1 MARKTGIRTMG
12 APPKPIAKRTPPRRV
27 TTRPLTARQ
36 RTFLERYLLH
46 LNATKAYQ
54 EAYPGAAW
62 ISTNS
67 QGSTLLKDPRVAQEV
82 RRRIAE
88 VTKRYR
94 STANKALGELAALAF
109 SNVKDYYDRDGKLLP
124 LDELP
129 VYAAAAVKKVKSKEV
144 KAFDLATGEE
154 KVVGH
159 ERELELHDK
168 IAALRMIGQH
178 EGLFA
183 ERIELPVGADFAT
196 ALREARA
203 RAIAVAAAVELAPI
217 EGEKVAK

>member
-1 MARKTGIRTMG
+1 MG

-27 TTRPLTARQ
+27 TTRPHRETKNLP
-36 RTFLERYLLH
+36 RTLFAAFERNEGVPEGLSGRRLD
-46 LNATKAYQ
+46 
-54 EAYPGAAW
+54 
-62 ISTNS
+62 STNS

-82 RRRIAE
+82 RRRIAK

-183 ERIELPVGADFAT
+183 ERIELPVGTDFAT

>member
-1 MARKTGIRTMG
+1 
-12 APPKPIAKRTPPRRV
+12 
-27 TTRPLTARQ
+27 
-36 RTFLERYLLH
+36 
-46 LNATKAYQ
+46 
-54 EAYPGAAW
+54 
-62 ISTNS
+62 
-67 QGSTLLKDPRVAQEV
+67 LLKDPRVAQEV

-183 ERIELPVGADFAT
+183 EPEGQGGNYRMAAGMDPNLAALVDSTMAGEPFDAAT
-196 ALREARA
+196 EK
-203 RAIAVAAAVELAPI
+203 AAKDK
-217 EGEKVAK
+217 GWK

>member
-1 MARKTGIRTMG
+1 
-12 APPKPIAKRTPPRRV
+12 
-27 TTRPLTARQ
+27 
-36 RTFLERYLLH
+36 LLH

-183 ERIELPVGADFAT
+183 ERIELPVGTDFAT